1 MNSFS
6 EKPQTSQSEE
16 LRDEDVKSFF
26 FFFALKRVLYKK
38 ANSKHFQTL
47 TQCCFNYAHRSHLQP
62 PEIFTCMTRRQN
74 MQLFPFTIQFVKIT
88 SQISYTTCITCP
100 LSAISTSQ
108 TNFTVPSAQW
118 FTGIDQKQSHRFFC
132 TQILNCTRQFLIS
145 WGSSTIAWFIQTPQQ
160 ERITDIQRTLENQ
173 GVK

>member
-1 MNSFS
+1 MVCNHSMFCLSLNKKEKKRKEKLMNSFS
-6 EKPQTSQSEE
+6 EKPHISQSEE

-26 FFFALKRVLYKK
+26 VFALKRVTYKK

-47 TQCCFNYAHRSHLQP
+47 MQCCFNYAHRSHLQP
-62 PEIFTCMTRRQN
+62 PETFTRMTRRQN

-108 TNFTVPSAQW
+108 TNFTVPSA
-118 FTGIDQKQSHRFFC
+118 
-132 TQILNCTRQFLIS
+132 
-145 WGSSTIAWFIQTPQQ
+145 P
-160 ERITDIQRTLENQ
+160 
-173 GVK
+173 